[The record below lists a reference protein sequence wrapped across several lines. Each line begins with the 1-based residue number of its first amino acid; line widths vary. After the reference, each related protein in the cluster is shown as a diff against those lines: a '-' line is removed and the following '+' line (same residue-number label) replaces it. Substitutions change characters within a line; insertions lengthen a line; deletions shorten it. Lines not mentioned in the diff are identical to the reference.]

1 MRVFINAIPGVYRN
15 AQYSLSEE
23 GFKDLGVETILYF
36 SKEEIVG
43 IRREDIL
50 IATKRTVTKRLD
62 DLGADHDIFT
72 HPEELLPYMG
82 PNERLV
88 DASAITEADL
98 PAFIRP
104 AKGVP
109 FTSVAAR
116 GMIDLK
122 LNGIKGDVW
131 LGDIE
136 HFMSTWRCFV
146 RYGKV
151 ISIDVCEGDPKYLP
165 DFALI
170 HEAGASW
177 TSAPAG
183 GALDFGVTADG
194 RTVLF
199 TTRDGWC
206 LDPCGMDA
214 RGYALLL
221 AARWAQMIGVEDEL
235 AGIK

>member
-23 GFKDLGVETILYF
+23 GFKGLGVETILYF
-36 SKEEIVG
+36 S
-43 IRREDIL
+43 
-50 IATKRTVTKRLD
+50 
-62 DLGADHDIFT
+62 
-72 HPEELLPYMG
+72 EELLPFMSKS
-82 PNERLV
+82 ERLV
-88 DASAITEADL
+88 DASTITEADL

-131 LGDIE
+131 MSDIE
-136 HFMSTWRCFV
+136 RFASTWRCFV

-151 ISIDVCEGDPKYLP
+151 ISIDVCEGDPKVLP

-170 HEAGASW
+170 HEAGAAW

-194 RTVLF
+194 RTQMY

>member
-23 GFKDLGVETILYF
+23 GFKELGVETILYF

-50 IATKRTVTKRLD
+50 IATK
-62 DLGADHDIFT
+62 
-72 HPEELLPYMG
+72 LLPYMG

-88 DASAITEADL
+88 DASTITEADL

-151 ISIDVCEGDPKYLP
+151 ISVDVCEGDPKYLP

-170 HEAGASW
+170 HEAGAAW
-177 TSAPAG
+177 TCAPAG
-183 GALDFGVTADG
+183 GALDFGVTEDG

-206 LDPCGMDA
+206 LDPCGMNA

-221 AARWAQMIGVEDEL
+221 AARWAQMIGAEDEL
-235 AGIK
+235 RDIK

>member
-23 GFKDLGVETILYF
+23 GFKGLGVETILYF
-36 SKEEIVG
+36 SGEELAG

-50 IATKRTVTKRLD
+50 IATKRLED
-62 DLGADHDIFT
+62 IGAEHEILT
-72 HPEELLPYMG
+72 HPEELLPFMSKS
-82 PNERLV
+82 ERLV
-88 DASAITEADL
+88 DASTITEADL

-131 LGDIE
+131 MSDIE
-136 HFMSTWRCFV
+136 RFASTWRCFV

-151 ISIDVCEGDPKYLP
+151 ISIDVCEGDPKVLP

-170 HEAGASW
+170 HEAGAAW

-194 RTVLF
+194 RTQMY

>member
-88 DASAITEADL
+88 DASTITEADL

-170 HEAGASW
+170 HEAGAAW

-235 AGIK
+235 RGIK